1 MRILQQDLHFY
12 FPHFAVI
19 GEQSIGLLLDVR
31 DLRINS
37 AGKPFFGKD
46 PDLLHPLPEI
56 LRKGIFFYSLV
67 AVDFFTHG
75 VP

>member
-46 PDLLHPLPEI
+46 MDLYHPLLEI
-56 LRKGIFFYSLV
+56 LRKGFFFYSLV
-67 AVDFFTHG
+67 AVNLFTHG
-75 VP
+75 MP